1 VNENERLIAG
11 RYRIGQLVGRG
22 GMAEVYEGYDTR
34 LGRTVAIKLLK
45 SDLANDA
52 NFEAKFR
59 QEAQASARM
68 AHPSIVRIYDAGE
81 EEATDVNGNLVKTPF
96 IIMELVKGRLLR
108 DIIHEGKVDVSRA
121 VKFVSGILS
130 ALEVSHRSGVV
141 HRDIKPAN
149 VMVGENDSVK
159 VMDFGI
165 ARAVS
170 DNSATQAATAGIVGT
185 AQYFS
190 PEQARGDAVDARTDL
205 YSTGVI
211 LYELLAGRPPF
222 KGESAVSVAYQ
233 HVSEE
238 APLPSSHN
246 SQVSEELDAVVA
258 RAMAKDR
265 DERYQNAEEFREHLQ
280 AALTGSP
287 LTQKI
292 EKPVQEIS
300 PVDVDATELITEP
313 ESLPT
318 SLLEGF
324 ETAPSRQITTT
335 SNKIGAGVLWGLGT
349 GVVVILVG
357 LLFWV
362 MNLGSTPS
370 PTAPSSGIE
379 VANVVGSLYDDA
391 VGTLENQDL
400 VVLRVYEKS
409 ETVPEGVVIR
419 QEPESGTVVLSN
431 TPVTL
436 YVSSGATEVTVPN
449 VVGALEADAV
459 KLIEDRGLSVGS
471 ITVVGSPTVAE
482 GTVIASDPVTNSRLP
497 LGSVV
502 NLILSDGTVQ
512 VPDVRNLEVL
522 EARGI
527 LTDPAIGYSVSVE
540 ILDAELCTGTP
551 GNVVLEQSIL
561 PGEAQ
566 QKQNIVLYVECIG
579 GVDPENPD
587 PNSPGDGTVEPAPTE
602 EPAPSEG

>member
-1 VNENERLIAG
+1 MNENERLIAG

-52 NFEAKFR
+52 SFEAKFR

-81 EEATDVNGNLVKTPF
+81 EETTDSNGNQVKTPF
-96 IIMELVKGRLLR
+96 IIMELVRGKLLR
-108 DIIHEGKVDVSRA
+108 ELTHEGQVEISRA
-121 VKFVSGILS
+121 VKFITGILA
-130 ALEVSHRSGVV
+130 ALEVSHRAGVI

-149 VMVGENDSVK
+149 VMIGENDSVK

-233 HVSEE
+233 HVSED
-238 APLPSSHN
+238 APPPSEFN
-246 SQVSEELDAVVA
+246 LAVTPELDAVVK

-265 DERYQNAEEFREHLQ
+265 DERFQSAEEFREHLM
-280 AALTGSP
+280 AAVAGTP
-287 LTQKI
+287 LTMAQP
-292 EKPVQEIS
+292 KPVSEMQ
-300 PVDVDATELITEP
+300 PVDIDKTEVLREAD
-313 ESLPT
+313 SLPT

-324 ETAPSRQITTT
+324 ETAPSTKITTIN
-335 SNKIGAGVLWGLGT
+335 NKVGAGVLWGLGT

-357 LLFWV
+357 LLFWI
-362 MNLGSTPS
+362 MNLGSTPNTE
-370 PTAPSSGIE
+370 PTGSGIQ
-379 VANVVGSLYDDA
+379 VANVVGSLYEDA
-391 VGTLENQDL
+391 QATLSGQDL

-419 QEPESGTVVLSN
+419 QEPDAGTEVLAN
-431 TPVTL
+431 TPITL
-436 YVSSGATEVTVPN
+436 YVSSGATEVLVPN
-449 VVGALEADAV
+449 VVGATEADAV
-459 KLIEDRGLSVGS
+459 ALIEAQGLTIGS
-471 ITVVGSPTVAE
+471 ITVTGSPTVPE
-482 GTVIASDPVTNSRLP
+482 GAVIASDPVTNSRLP

-502 NLILSDGTVQ
+502 NLVLSDGTVL
-512 VPDVRNLEVL
+512 VPDVRMLPVL
-522 EARGI
+522 DARSI
-527 LTDPAIGYSVSVE
+527 LTDPQIGYTVSVE
-540 ILDAELCTGTP
+540 VIDGDICTGTP
-551 GNVVLEQSIL
+551 GTIVIEQSIL
-561 PGEAQ
+561 PGEA
-566 QKQNIVLYVECIG
+566 KQRQNMVLFVECVG
-579 GVDPENPD
+579 GV
-587 PNSPGDGTVEPAPTE
+587 E
-602 EPAPSEG
+602 EPAPDPISTEPAPEPTPAP

>member
-1 VNENERLIAG
+1 MNENERLIAG

-246 SQVSEELDAVVA
+246 SQVSGELDAVVV

-292 EKPVQEIS
+292 DKPVQEIS

>member
-1 VNENERLIAG
+1 MNENERLIAG

-81 EEATDVNGNLVKTPF
+81 EESTDQNGNVVKTPF

-108 DIIHEGKVDVSRA
+108 DLIHEGKVETARA
-121 VKFVSGILS
+121 VKFIAGILG
-130 ALEVSHRSGVV
+130 ALEVSHRSGVI

-205 YSTGVI
+205 YSTGII

-238 APLPSSHN
+238 APLPSTHN
-246 SQVSEELDAVVA
+246 PSVSSELDAVVA

-265 DERYQNAEEFREHLQ
+265 DERYQTAEEFREHLL
-280 AALTGSP
+280 AAMTGSALTE
-287 LTQKI
+287 KI
-292 EKPVQEIS
+292 AKPVQEMQ
-300 PVDVDATELITEP
+300 PVDVNATELITEP
-313 ESLPT
+313 ESMPT

-324 ETAPSRQITTT
+324 ETAPSRQISTTN
-335 SNKIGAGVLWGLGT
+335 NKIGAGVLWGLGT

-362 MNLGSTPS
+362 MNLGSSPS

-391 VGTLENQDL
+391 LGTLEGQDL

-419 QEPESGTVVLSN
+419 QEPESGTEVLSN

-471 ITVVGSPTVAE
+471 ITVVGSPSVAE
-482 GTVIASDPVTNSRLP
+482 GTVIASDPVTNARLP
-497 LGSVV
+497 LGSIV

-527 LTDPAIGYSVSVE
+527 MTDPAIGYTVAVE
-540 ILDAELCTGTP
+540 ILDAEICTGTP

-561 PGEAQ
+561 PGEAK

-579 GVDPENPD
+579 GIEPENPD
-587 PNSPGDGTVEPAPTE
+587 SLAPGEEAMEPAPTE
-602 EPAPSEG
+602 EPAPEG

>member
-1 VNENERLIAG
+1 MNENERLIAG

-81 EEATDVNGNLVKTPF
+81 EETTDANGNLVKTPF

>member
-1 VNENERLIAG
+1 MTENERLIAG

-52 NFEAKFR
+52 SFEAKFR

-68 AHPSIVRIYDAGE
+68 AHPTIVRVYDAGE
-81 EEATDVNGNLVKTPF
+81 EETTDENGNPRKTPY
-96 IIMELVKGRLLR
+96 IVMEFVKGRLLKE
-108 DIIHEGKVDVSRA
+108 IIFEGGVELERSIRYVG
-121 VKFVSGILS
+121 GILT
-130 ALEVSHRSGVV
+130 ALEVSHRAGVV

-149 VMVGENDSVK
+149 VMVGDGDNVK

-170 DNSATQAATAGIVGT
+170 DNSATQAATAGIIGT

-190 PEQARGDAVDARTDL
+190 PEQARGEAVDARTDL

-233 HVSEE
+233 HVSE
-238 APLPSSHN
+238 AAVPPSQFN
-246 SQVSEELDAVVA
+246 PAVSAELDAVVA

-265 DERYQNAEEFREHLQ
+265 NERFQSAEEFREHLL
-280 AALTGSP
+280 AAAHG
-287 LTQKI
+287 
-292 EKPVQEIS
+292 KPVTNSNPIPIS
-300 PVDVDATELITEP
+300 APVTEVLSGPTKLMESQSLETELID
-313 ESLPT
+313 
-318 SLLEGF
+318 GF
-324 ETAPSRQITTT
+324 ETMPNATTPTMTT
-335 SNKIGAGVLWGLGT
+335 SKVGAGVLWGLGT

-362 MNLGSTPS
+362 MNIGGTS
-370 PTAPSSGIE
+370 PTISPSAG
-379 VANVVGSLYDDA
+379 VAVPSVEGSLYDDA
-391 VGTLENQDL
+391 ANTLAAQNL
-400 VVLRVYEKS
+400 LVLRVYEKS

-419 QEPESGTVVLSN
+419 QEPAAGTQVLAN
-431 TPVTL
+431 TPITL

-449 VVGALEADAV
+449 LVGRAEADAV
-459 KLIEDRGLSVGS
+459 ALIEGQGLTVGR
-471 ITVVGSPTVAE
+471 IDVVGSANVPE

-502 NLILSDGTVQ
+502 NLVLSDGTVMI
-512 VPDVRNLEVL
+512 PDVRNLDVL
-522 EARGI
+522 EARTI
-527 LTDPAIGYSVSVE
+527 LTAPTIGYTVSVE
-540 ILDAELCTGTP
+540 IFDAASCNGTP
-551 GNVVLEQSIL
+551 GTTVLDQSIA
-561 PGEAQ
+561 PGQAPQ
-566 QKQNIVLYVECIG
+566 LQNIVLFVEC
-579 GVDPENPD
+579 VPTE
-587 PNSPGDGTVEPAPTE
+587 TVEPSPT
-602 EPAPSEG
+602 PTPTTTP

>member
-81 EEATDVNGNLVKTPF
+81 EETTDANGNLVKTPF

-587 PNSPGDGTVEPAPTE
+587 PNSPGDGAVEPAPTE

>member
-1 VNENERLIAG
+1 MNENERLIAG

-52 NFEAKFR
+52 SFEAKFR

-81 EEATDVNGNLVKTPF
+81 EETNDANGNVVKTPF
-96 IIMELVKGRLLR
+96 IVMELVRGRLLR
-108 DIIHEGKVDVSRA
+108 ELTQEGAVEVTRA
-121 VKFVSGILS
+121 VKFISGILA
-130 ALEVSHRSGVV
+130 ALEVSHRAGVI

-233 HVSEE
+233 HVSET
-238 APLPSSHN
+238 AQPPSQFN
-246 SQVSEELDAVVA
+246 PAVTPEMDAVVM
-258 RAMAKDR
+258 RSMAKDR
-265 DERYQNAEEFREHLQ
+265 DERFQSAEEFRENLQ
-280 AALTGSP
+280 AALAGTP
-287 LTQKI
+287 MTMEQP
-292 EKPVQEIS
+292 KPVSEMKPI
-300 PVDVDATELITEP
+300 DIDKTEVLSEADG
-313 ESLPT
+313 LPT

-324 ETAPSRQITTT
+324 ETAPSTKIKTVN
-335 SNKIGAGVLWGLGT
+335 NKVGAGVLWGLGT
-349 GVVVILVG
+349 GVVVILIG
-357 LLFWV
+357 MLFWI
-362 MNLGSTPS
+362 MNLGSTPTTE
-370 PTAPSSGIE
+370 PTGSGIQ

-391 VGTLENQDL
+391 QSTLGGLDL

-409 ETVPEGVVIR
+409 DTVPEGVVIR
-419 QEPESGTVVLSN
+419 QEPEAGTEVLAN
-431 TPVTL
+431 TPITL
-436 YVSSGATEVTVPN
+436 YVSSGATEVLVPN
-449 VVGALEADAV
+449 VVGAAEADAV
-459 KLIEDRGLSVGS
+459 ALIEAQGLTIGT
-471 ITVVGSPTVAE
+471 IEVVGSPTVPE
-482 GTVIASDPVTNSRLP
+482 GYVIASDPVTNSRLP
-497 LGSVV
+497 LGSVI

-512 VPDVRNLEVL
+512 VPDVRLLPVL
-522 EARGI
+522 DARGI
-527 LTDPAIGYSVSVE
+527 LTDPQIGYTVSVE
-540 ILDAELCTGTP
+540 VLDADLCTGTP
-551 GNVVLEQSIL
+551 GNVVIEQSIL
-561 PGEAQ
+561 PGEAPQ
-566 QKQNIVLYVECIG
+566 RQNMILYVECIG
-579 GVDPENPD
+579 GA
-587 PNSPGDGTVEPAPTE
+587 EPAPAPDPITSP
-602 EPAPSEG
+602 EPTPTPTVDPGA

>member
-1 VNENERLIAG
+1 MNENERLIAG

-81 EEATDVNGNLVKTPF
+81 EETTDANGNLVKTPF

-246 SQVSEELDAVVA
+246 SQVSGELDAVVI

-292 EKPVQEIS
+292 DKPVQEIS

>member
-81 EEATDVNGNLVKTPF
+81 EETTDPNGNVVKTPF

-108 DIIHEGKVDVSRA
+108 DLIHEDKVDTARA
-121 VKFVSGILS
+121 VKFISGILS
-130 ALEVSHRSGVV
+130 ALEVSHRSGVI

-205 YSTGVI
+205 YSTGII

-246 SQVSEELDAVVA
+246 PGVSGELDAVVA

-265 DERYQNAEEFREHLQ
+265 DERYQTAEEFREHLQ
-280 AALTGSP
+280 AALSGSP
-287 LTQKI
+287 LTEKI
-292 EKPVQEIS
+292 AKPEQEMK
-300 PVDVDATELITEP
+300 PVDVDATELISEP

-349 GVVVILVG
+349 GVIVILVG

-370 PTAPSSGIE
+370 PTTPSSGIE

-391 VGTLENQDL
+391 LGTLEDQDL

-409 ETVPEGVVIR
+409 ETIPEGVVIR

-471 ITVVGSPTVAE
+471 ITVVGSPSVAE
-482 GTVIASDPVTNSRLP
+482 GTVIASDPVTNARLP

-522 EARGI
+522 EARSI
-527 LTDPAIGYSVSVE
+527 LTDPAIGYTVAVE

-561 PGEAQ
+561 PGESQ
-566 QKQNIVLYVECIG
+566 QKQGIVLYVECIG
-579 GVDPENPD
+579 GIEPEDPD
-587 PNSPGDGTVEPAPTE
+587 PLAPGEETMEPMPTGEPA
-602 EPAPSEG
+602 SEG

>member
-1 VNENERLIAG
+1 MNENERLIAG

-52 NFEAKFR
+52 TFEAKFR

-81 EEATDVNGNLVKTPF
+81 EETADANGNVVKTPF
-96 IIMELVKGRLLR
+96 IVMELVRGRLLR
-108 DIIHEGKVDVSRA
+108 ELTQEGAVEVTRA
-121 VKFVSGILS
+121 VKFISGILA
-130 ALEVSHRSGVV
+130 ALEVSHRAGVI

-233 HVSEE
+233 HVSET
-238 APLPSSHN
+238 AQPPSQFN
-246 SQVSEELDAVVA
+246 PAVTPELDAVVM
-258 RAMAKDR
+258 RSMAKDR
-265 DERYQNAEEFREHLQ
+265 DERFQSAEEFRENLQ
-280 AALTGSP
+280 AALAGTP
-287 LTQKI
+287 MTMEQP
-292 EKPVQEIS
+292 KPVSEMKPIEI
-300 PVDVDATELITEP
+300 DKTEVLSEADG
-313 ESLPT
+313 LPT

-324 ETAPSRQITTT
+324 ETAPSTKIKTVN
-335 SNKIGAGVLWGLGT
+335 NKVGAGVLWGLGT
-349 GVVVILVG
+349 GVVVILIG
-357 LLFWV
+357 MLFWI
-362 MNLGSTPS
+362 MNLGSTPTTE
-370 PTAPSSGIE
+370 PTGSGIQ

-391 VGTLENQDL
+391 QSTLGGLDL

-409 ETVPEGVVIR
+409 DTVPEGVVIR
-419 QEPESGTVVLSN
+419 QEPEAGTEVLAN
-431 TPVTL
+431 TPITL
-436 YVSSGATEVTVPN
+436 YVSSGATEVLVPN
-449 VVGALEADAV
+449 VVGAAEADAV
-459 KLIEDRGLSVGS
+459 ALIEAQGLTIGT
-471 ITVVGSPTVAE
+471 IEVVGSPTVPE
-482 GTVIASDPVTNSRLP
+482 GYVITSDPVTNSRLP

-512 VPDVRNLEVL
+512 VPDVRLLPVL
-522 EARGI
+522 DARGI
-527 LTDPAIGYSVSVE
+527 LTDPQIGYTVSVE
-540 ILDAELCTGTP
+540 VLDADLCTGTP
-551 GNVVLEQSIL
+551 GNVVIEQSIL
-561 PGEAQ
+561 PGEAPQ
-566 QKQNIVLYVECIG
+566 RQNMILYVECIG
-579 GVDPENPD
+579 G
-587 PNSPGDGTVEPAPTE
+587 E
-602 EPAPSEG
+602 EPAPAPDPITSPEPTPTVDPGA